1 MSDGDSGVS
10 EPKGRVPGGWPL
22 LVVCLILLLLAAL
35 KVIGWLWNK
44 LSN

>member
-1 MSDGDSGVS
+1 MSGGDSGVS

-22 LVVCLILLLLAAL
+22 LVVCLIVLLLAAL
-35 KVIGWLWNK
+35 KIVGWLWRT